1 MDWHQTKPRD
11 SSGIP
16 LNPWPILLDHYSVT
30 VPEQYRGV
38 GLDLIS
44 FLFSFEAMS
53 YWAHSF
59 AASWMGT
66 EIVFAHSLAIN
77 ANEEQKAKYL
87 GLVCNGGI
95 GAFALTESGAGS
107 DAMGSM
113 RTTAKR
119 DGDNYILNGSKMFIS
134 NGPVADAI
142 VVYARTAPEL
152 GNKGISCFIVE
163 KKFVGF
169 SVAQKLD
176 KMGWRGS
183 PTGELVFDNCV
194 VPAANLVGSLNKG
207 VSILMGGLNL
217 DRISSCF
224 HMIGVSQRALDL
236 AIEVAKTREQFG
248 KPIGSFQLV
257 QGLLADAYTD
267 LESMR
272 GITYQLAKEI
282 VKQESESSSG
292 RREIQRR
299 TAAAL
304 LHCARAFNRLLSNA
318 VQVHGGTGYI
328 LETEVNRLYRT
339 GKLMEIGAGTTQMR
353 QVIIAEDLL
362 R

>member
-1 MDWHQTKPRD
+1 
-11 SSGIP
+11 
-16 LNPWPILLDHYSVT
+16 
-30 VPEQYRGV
+30 
-38 GLDLIS
+38 
-44 FLFSFEAMS
+44 
-53 YWAHSF
+53 
-59 AASWMGT
+59 
-66 EIVFAHSLAIN
+66 
-77 ANEEQKAKYL
+77 
-87 GLVCNGGI
+87 
-95 GAFALTESGAGS
+95 
-107 DAMGSM
+107 
-113 RTTAKR
+113 
-119 DGDNYILNGSKMFIS
+119 MFIS

-207 VSILMGGLNL
+207 VSILMGDLNL